1 MDSEEK
7 VHLKSER
14 RGSSKFPNFIE
25 HASKQKLSKLQIK
38 KENKKLERL
47 EEIRRKREAKAER
60 EDVENAE
67 ISMQSKKA
75 GPSSSSSSGGLLKR
89 RQLFRDEFLD
99 LHCEWKQCTVVESR
113 MEDFMRHVAKHVTE
127 AEVIHNPPPLS
138 DSFACLWHECGFET
152 INSSEMVRHINFHA
166 FHSKVST
173 DSLTVCLYICLFV
186 GEVPRPQHA
195 RH

>member
-173 DSLTVCLYICLFV
+173 DSSSLPAVYLSVC
-186 GEVPRPQHA
+186 R
-195 RH
+195 

>member
-75 GPSSSSSSGGLLKR
+75 GPSSSSNGGLLKR

-173 DSLTVCLYICLFV
+173 DSSSLPAVYLSVC
-186 GEVPRPQHA
+186 R
-195 RH
+195 

>member
-60 EDVENAE
+60 EDVENAIKAQPKPLHRDIE
-67 ISMQSKKA
+67 QFCRDRSKQFSFSCQIS
-75 GPSSSSSSGGLLKR
+75 
-89 RQLFRDEFLD
+89 
-99 LHCEWKQCTVVESR
+99 T
-113 MEDFMRHVAKHVTE
+113 
-127 AEVIHNPPPLS
+127 
-138 DSFACLWHECGFET
+138 
-152 INSSEMVRHINFHA
+152 
-166 FHSKVST
+166 
-173 DSLTVCLYICLFV
+173 
-186 GEVPRPQHA
+186 
-195 RH
+195 